1 MRLERHQQ
9 PDRNASVTLEFI
21 LVLPLLVVMLFA
33 VAQFTIA
40 VVLRQAITHAATVG
54 AREAGKYEDINEVAR
69 VVDTVLQTSHCVDVA
84 TVTFPNPVPPP
95 PVVPVTVTQV
105 TNSCV
110 RIVLEVGQI
119 DSAVRPAQAV
129 FTYPNFNCQCDPPAS
144 PVLQSDEVR
153 VTVCFEMRRH
163 PICNWLYSFSDD
175 YVDFGNRILSA
186 SALVKK
192 E

>member
-1 MRLERHQQ
+1 MSRRR
-9 PDRNASVTLEFI
+9 PRRRYRDASVTLEFI
-21 LVLPLLVVMLFA
+21 LVLPLLVVTLFA
-33 VAQFTIA
+33 VAQFTVA
-40 VVLRQAITHAATVG
+40 LLVRQAVTHAATVG
-54 AREAGKYEDINEVAR
+54 AREAGKHEDIEEVAR
-69 VVDTVLQTSHCVDVA
+69 VVDAVLEGSHDIDVA
-84 TVTFPNPVPPP
+84 DVALAAPPP
-95 PVVPVTVTQV
+95 PREDTVTPV
-105 TNSCV
+105 INSGV
-110 RIVLEVGQI
+110 RIVLEVGQL
-119 DSAVRPAQAV
+119 DTAGRPAQAV
-129 FTYPNFNCQCDPPAS
+129 FSDPNLNCQCDPPAS